1 VFGHICILV
10 SILVNL
16 FLFFA
21 LVASELELFL
31 KIVKFL
37 LKLFV
42 LFPKL
47 PYRIVVVFFLQG
59 EDGRLKGNEQV
70 PNIGNILAINF
81 D

>member
-1 VFGHICILV
+1 MFGHICILV

-31 KIVKFL
+31 EIVKFL

-47 PYRIVVVFFLQG
+47 PDRIVVVFFL
-59 EDGRLKGNEQV
+59 
-70 PNIGNILAINF
+70 
-81 D
+81 